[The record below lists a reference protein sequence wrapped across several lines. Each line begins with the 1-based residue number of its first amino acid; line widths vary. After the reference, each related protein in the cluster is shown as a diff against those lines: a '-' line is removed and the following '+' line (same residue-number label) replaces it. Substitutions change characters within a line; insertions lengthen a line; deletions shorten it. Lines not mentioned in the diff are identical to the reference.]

1 MMAIALE
8 TRKVLPIAEPEIATY
23 AHSAYFMA
31 MLYTDEVAMHW
42 VYSNHVQLRLSLFPN
57 GTEGNSIFVDFTTPC
72 PFSSHISFLYGSEQL
87 TRDSIK
93 EMGSFTDFVRRKI
106 SRGYYV
112 FPSLD
117 EYYIPGSL
125 SYNNRYFV
133 HSMMI
138 HGYDDETKQF
148 HVMGFFANQK
158 LASRTVDYEAVEQAF
173 ANIEGYYIEDYHQMV
188 HMIRINE
195 DRKPN
200 LSFKLCWVMEQL
212 QDYLNAKPGTYANYA
227 MDELPSCPSM
237 YGIDIYGELVRRID
251 DHLNGKDVVD
261 HRPMLIL
268 WEHKRVMNAR
278 LDYMEQNG
286 IFYFDQ
292 QVREGYQR
300 MEQSALVMKNLILKY
315 WLSQDARFLHQL
327 RERLVQMEQDER
339 VIMTSMLEQYAAN
352 PQGRVKENGAY
363 AF

>member
-1 MMAIALE
+1 
-8 TRKVLPIAEPEIATY
+8 
-23 AHSAYFMA
+23 
-31 MLYTDEVAMHW
+31 
-42 VYSNHVQLRLSLFPN
+42 
-57 GTEGNSIFVDFTTPC
+57 
-72 PFSSHISFLYGSEQL
+72 
-87 TRDSIK
+87 
-93 EMGSFTDFVRRKI
+93 MGSFTDFVRRKI

-138 HGYDDETKQF
+138 HGYDDEMKQF

-158 LASRTVDYEAVEQAF
+158 LASRTVDYEAVEQSF

-195 DRKPN
+195 DRKPD

-227 MDELPSCPSM
+227 MDELPSFPSM